1 MLICVIVSVSIFS
14 LQRHRHYRLPP
25 GTATEQ
31 AEKRLLYIPALFLL
45 LRVWGTTQF
54 FYSIGVTHYK
64 KDPVCISIGI
74 HTGFMILG
82 VLQVGMYSNFL
93 RQKLWE
99 MMWLY
104 KNEHIGLRS
113 ETKVATFKGLLIVF
127 THILRR

>member
-1 MLICVIVSVSIFS
+1 MLICVVVSVSIPSF
-14 LQRHRHYRLPP
+14 QHHRRYRLPP
-25 GTATEQ
+25 GSATEQ

-54 FYSIGVTHYK
+54 FYSIGVSHFK
-64 KDPVCISIGI
+64 KDPGCIPIGI

-82 VLQVGMYSNFL
+82 ILQVGMYSNFL

-99 MMWLY
+99 MIY
-104 KNEHIGLRS
+104 TKSEHIGLRS

-127 THILRR
+127 THIL